1 MRAFLEDSCLEAVV
15 ALAGPRQHA
24 ASFRI
29 FWMVPSVAL
38 RSEAADP
45 ALDEAL
51 DATLALSLRTALPQ
65 HALRTS
71 ENFAVLSQVWS
82 HFDHGVPGF

>member
-15 ALAGPRQHA
+15 ALSGPRQHSE
-24 ASFRI
+24 SFRI

-38 RSEAADP
+38 RSEATNP

-51 DATLALSLRTALPQ
+51 DATLALSLRTALLSSYIRE
-65 HALRTS
+65 LRS
-71 ENFAVLSQVWS
+71 AISSVVEF
-82 HFDHGVPGF
+82 